1 MKKRLVMLV
10 VVLCLFSFKNYA
22 QQKTSAVLNSN
33 EKVMSKQNIYQFKVT
48 DLNGKSFDFSTLK
61 GKKVLI
67 VNTASK
73 CGYTPQYKE
82 LEEIYKKYSSEKT
95 GSTESRKK

>member
-33 EKVMSKQNIYQFKVT
+33 EKVMSKKT
-48 DLNGKSFDFSTLK
+48 KPSFESFPNE
-61 GKKVLI
+61 GFVL
-67 VNTASK
+67 
-73 CGYTPQYKE
+73 C
-82 LEEIYKKYSSEKT
+82 
-95 GSTESRKK
+95 